1 MEIKFT
7 DSAYEDLEYWKSIQN
22 KKILKRIRELLE
34 AIQQDPFK
42 GIGKPEG
49 LKHNWSGYWSRR
61 IDRTH
66 RIIYKVEED
75 IIMIYSLKDHY

>member
-34 AIQQDPFK
+34 AIQQDPVK

-61 IDRTH
+61 INKTH

>member
-49 LKHNWSGYWSRR
+49 LKHKWSGYWSRR

-66 RIIYKVEED
+66 RIIIK
-75 IIMIYSLKDHY
+75 LKKILL

>member
-7 DSAYEDLEYWKSIQN
+7 DTAYEDLEHWKSTRN
-22 KKILKRIRELLE
+22 SKILKRIRELLE

-42 GIGKPEG
+42 GIGKPEA

-61 IDRTH
+61 INREH
-66 RIIYKVEED
+66 RIIYKVETD
-75 IIMIYSLKDHY
+75 IIKVYSLRHHY

>member
-7 DSAYEDLEYWKSIQN
+7 DSAYEDLEYWKSVQN
-22 KKILKRIRELLE
+22 NKILKRIRELFE

-61 IDRTH
+61 INKEH
-66 RIIYKVEED
+66 RIIYKVERD
-75 IIMIYSLKDHY
+75 IIMIYSVRDHY